1 MDEMAYSIDGENA
14 HYGTPPNPAAP
25 GRIPGGS
32 TSGSAVRSRFLQ
44 SASEAICYDLDM
56 IDLMHVLKQ
65 EPSSC

>member
-32 TSGSAVRSRFLQ
+32 SSGSAVRSQFLQ
-44 SASEAICYDLDM
+44 GTSEAICYDLDM
-56 IDLMHVLKQ
+56 IDLMQLCSQ
-65 EPSSC
+65 EP